1 MSIAARFLKQEATW
15 ESLTARD
22 SYAGNTYADPETI
35 NVRWFTETDRVDSGE
50 RVIRTSTSH
59 ISTLTA
65 IKVGDRITDENGT
78 VRYVEAV
85 RKNRSTKGTTSHYV
99 ASLQ

>member
-1 MSIAARFLKQEATW
+1 MNVARFLRQEATL

-22 SYAGNTYADPETI
+22 SYSGNTYDDPVTI
-35 NVRWFTETDRVDSGE
+35 NVRWFTETDRVDNGE
-50 RVIRTSTSH
+50 RVIRTSSSH
-59 ISTLTA
+59 ISTTTEV
-65 IKVGDRITDENGT
+65 KVGDRITDENGT

-85 RKNRSTKGTTSHYV
+85 RKNRSAKGTFSHYV